1 MACQF
6 ASSHKCLLLEQFLLD
21 LNDSRVILTR
31 IVSRIWTCFWRNLTI
46 IAWMVTILVW
56 VIKVYTVTFS
66 LGGTQPAALGL
77 IGPSWRH
84 QNRLC
89 SVNVVHSSR
98 SNQTWVAGVGDAR
111 GLPERELSF
120 TFYFWHFDLKNVLNT
135 YNFPLEPH
143 MGMLSSPYCNSKPNL
158 WRVEVFLI
166 WKTK

>member
-1 MACQF
+1 MMPIDP
-6 ASSHKCLLLEQFLLD
+6 FLSD
-21 LNDSRVILTR
+21 FNDSHVILTR
-31 IVSRIWTCFWRNLTI
+31 VVSLLRTYFQNKNRTIVARTATI
-46 IAWMVTILVW
+46 FVW
-56 VIKVYTVTFS
+56 VIEVYTVTFS
-66 LGGTQPAALGL
+66 VGGGRCYYNGPQPAALGL

-98 SNQTWVAGVGDAR
+98 SNQTWVDGVGDAR

-158 WRVEVFLI
+158 
-166 WKTK
+166 